1 MSWRIFTHHT
11 LKTLL
16 RIVQVFAFV
25 IVPGVLLWLQF
36 VGLPRTFFPPI
47 IEAAQRAGLQLEFS
61 RMRLSLLE
69 GLVLD
74 GVEMRAANLP
84 ENNEVKVDRVA
95 VSLDWRRLAR
105 GAVDLTA
112 LDLRGAQLYLP
123 VSTGDDVVR
132 SVRLTRARARLMLA
146 DGVVSVPL
154 ARFNFQGI
162 DVIASG
168 QVALRGKTG
177 EAPSSNLLPSEIAKA
192 MEILEEI
199 DFGTIA
205 PVLELEFT
213 TQSGNAAALQLP
225 RIRLQAPRATYG
237 NIRLRDIRLE
247 ATYARQVLDL
257 SVLSA
262 RGENAGALTASGRWN
277 LTTGEGRGDVRS
289 SLDPVPWLEQL
300 YPESPWA
307 ELAFNYPP
315 IFEATVETGLG
326 EPRHVK
332 ALGTLECGP
341 FALHNTEFGG
351 LSGGFSWRNGD
362 FYASDVILQLPTG
375 TIRSD
380 LIIKPDDVRLR
391 VHAQA
396 DPLPLAALLDEKVQT
411 GLAKMELK
419 FIEPPEIKFEAAGP
433 KLDPNQLRAKGQLK
447 LGKTS
452 IHDSTLDNASAV
464 LSFEGLALTL
474 SKIDVKR
481 PEGTGSGLF
490 TYDFGRNQV
499 RLEEV
504 RSSMNPFNVL
514 QWADPK
520 VARETKPY
528 RFKAPPE
535 VKVSG
540 VIGLKDPTLTKL
552 RADFTAPQGLDYDLL
567 ERTLNFGTTTG
578 SLEFNGRAIKVEI
591 PSAKLFGG
599 TTRLKADIATGQ
611 PNARQKM
618 SVNLSKV
625 NFETLTR
632 LYFDY
637 KDSKGVVSG
646 NYDFSFVTG
655 NARAMSGGGNLIV
668 ENGNVFAIP
677 VLGPLSVVLDT
688 IIPGTGYQTARKA
701 TCDFRVADGEIRTDN
716 LDVIGQGFSMIG
728 QGSLYFIED
737 RMDFSVRINAQGVP
751 GLILYPVSK
760 LFEYV
765 SDGKLS
771 EPQWRPRIL
780 PKSGSNNN
788 GGKPSKPDS
797 PPARQTSEGAGRN
810 GRA

>member
-16 RIVQVFAFV
+16 RIVQVFAFG
-25 IVPGVLLWLQF
+25 IVPGMLLWLQF
-36 VGLPRTFFPPI
+36 AGLPRTFFPPI

-84 ENNEVKVDRVA
+84 DNNEVKVDRVA

-105 GAVDLTA
+105 GVVDLTA

-123 VSTGDDVVR
+123 VSTGDGVVR

-154 ARFNFQGI
+154 ARFNLQGI
-162 DVIASG
+162 DVMASG
-168 QVALRGKTG
+168 QVALRG
-177 EAPSSNLLPSEIAKA
+177 ENNNAPSSNLLPPEIAKA
-192 MEILEEI
+192 MEVLEEI

-213 TQSGNAAALQLP
+213 AQSGNASALQLP
-225 RIRLQAPRATYG
+225 RIRLQAPRGTYG

-257 SVLSA
+257 SLLSA
-262 RGENAGALTASGRWN
+262 RGENAGAFTASGRWN
-277 LTTGEGRGDVRS
+277 LATGESRGDVRS
-289 SLDPVPWLEQL
+289 SLDPAPWLEQL
-300 YPESPWA
+300 LPESPWT

-315 IFEATVETGLG
+315 IFEATVETSAG
-326 EPRHVK
+326 EPRHVQ

-341 FALHNTEFGG
+341 FALRNTEFHG

-380 LIIKPDDVRLR
+380 LIIKQNDVRLR

-396 DPLPLAALLDEKVQT
+396 DPLPLAALLDEKVQA

-419 FIEPPEIKFEAAGP
+419 FIEPPDIKFEAAGP
-433 KLDPNQLRAKGQLK
+433 KLDPKQLTAKGQLK

-464 LSFEGLALTL
+464 LSFESLALTFAQ
-474 SKIDVKR
+474 INVMR
-481 PEGTGSGLF
+481 PEGTGSGSF

-499 RLEEV
+499 RLEEI
-504 RSSMNPFNVL
+504 RSTMNPFNVL

-540 VIGLKDPTLTKL
+540 VIGLKDPMLTKL
-552 RADFTAPQGLDYDLL
+552 QADFTAPQGLDYDLL
-567 ERTLNFGTTTG
+567 ERTLNFGTTSG
-578 SLEFNGRAIKVEI
+578 SLEFAGRTIKVDI
-591 PSAKLFGG
+591 PSAKLYGG

-646 NYDFSFVTG
+646 NYDFSFVPG

-677 VLGPLSVVLDT
+677 VLGPLSVILDT
-688 IIPGTGYQTARKA
+688 IIPGAGYQTARKA
-701 TCDFRVADGEIRTDN
+701 TCDFRVGNGEIRTDN

-728 QGSLYFIED
+728 QGSLYFLED
-737 RMDFSVRINAQGVP
+737 RMDFGVRINAQGVP

-780 PKSGSNNN
+780 PKSGSNN
-788 GGKPSKPDS
+788 GSKSSKPDN
-797 PPARQTSEGAGRN
+797 PPARETNEGAGQN

>member
-16 RIVQVFAFV
+16 RIVQAFAFV
-25 IVPGVLLWLQF
+25 VIPGVLIWLQF
-36 VGLPRTFFPPI
+36 AGLPRAFFPPI
-47 IEAAQRAGLQLEFS
+47 TEAAQRAGLQLEFS

-74 GVEMRAANLP
+74 HVTMRAENLP
-84 ENNEVKVDRVA
+84 EDNEVRVDRVA
-95 VSLDWRRLAR
+95 VSLNWRQLVTS
-105 GAVDLTA
+105 GTVELSA

-123 VSTGDDVVR
+123 VAASDGVVR

-154 ARFNFQGI
+154 ARFNLQGI
-162 DVIASG
+162 DVVASG
-168 QVALRGKTG
+168 QVVLRGKS
-177 EAPSSNLLPSEIAKA
+177 EKAPGTALLPAEVARA
-192 MEILEEI
+192 MEVLEEI
-199 DFGTIA
+199 DFGPIP

-213 TQSGNAAALQLP
+213 AQSGNASALQIP
-225 RIRLQAPRATYG
+225 RIRLQAPRASLG
-237 NIRLRDIRLE
+237 NIRLLDIRLE
-247 ATYARQVLDL
+247 ATYVDQTLTFSR
-257 SVLSA
+257 LSA
-262 RGENAGALTASGRWN
+262 RGENAGSLTSSGNWN
-277 LTTGEGRGDVRS
+277 LLTGEGRADVRS
-289 SLDPVPWLEQL
+289 SLDPAPWLEQL
-300 YPESPWA
+300 YPGGPWTG
-307 ELAFNYPP
+307 LAFNYPP
-315 IFEATVETGLG
+315 ILEATLQTGPG
-326 EPRHVK
+326 EPRKVQ

-341 FALHNTEFGG
+341 FALRGIEFGG
-351 LSGGFSWRNGD
+351 LAGGFSWRNGD
-362 FYASDVILQLPTG
+362 LYASDVVLQLSNG

-380 LIIKPDDVRLR
+380 LMIKPDDVRLR
-391 VHAQA
+391 VHCQA
-396 DPLPLAALLDEKVQT
+396 DPLPLAVLLDEKAQK

-419 FIEPPEIKFEAAGP
+419 FIDAPEIKFEAVGT
-433 KLDPNQLRAKGQLK
+433 KLDPKKLTAKGELR

-452 IHDSTLDNASAV
+452 IHDSGMESANAD
-464 LSFEGLALTL
+464 LSFEELALTL
-474 SKIDVKR
+474 SNIDVKR
-481 PEGTGSGLF
+481 PEGSGNGSF
-490 TYDFGRNQV
+490 TYDFARNQV

-504 RSSMNPFNVL
+504 RSTMNPFNVL
-514 QWADPK
+514 QWADPN

-528 RFKAPPE
+528 RFKSAPD

-540 VIGLKDPTLTKL
+540 IIGLKDPSLTKL

-578 SLEFNGRAIKVEI
+578 SIEFAARKIKVDI

-599 TTRLKADIATGQ
+599 TTQLKADITTGQ
-611 PNARQKM
+611 PDARQKM
-618 SVNLSKV
+618 NVTLSNV

-646 NYDFSFVTG
+646 NYNFSFVPGNAQAMTG
-655 NARAMSGGGNLIV
+655 NGNLIV

-677 VLGPLSVVLDT
+677 VLGPLSVILDT

-701 TCDFRVADGEIRTDN
+701 TCDYRVANGEIRTDN

-728 QGSLYFIED
+728 QGSLFFLQD
-737 RMDFSVRINAQGVP
+737 RMDFGVRINAQGVP
-751 GLILYPVSK
+751 GIIFYPVSK

-771 EPQWRPRIL
+771 DPQWRPRIL
-780 PKSGSNNN
+780 PKGGGSN
-788 GGKPSKPDS
+788 GGKPAKPDGQ
-797 PPARQTSEGAGRN
+797 PTRQTNEEAERN